1 MYSILKAMAEHWGD
15 DGTQKYMS
23 TFFFD
28 HSMGIKTFE
37 PCLLQSAP
45 CPKDGFQKIRGNP

>member
-1 MYSILKAMAEHWGD
+1 MAEHWGD

-23 TFFFD
+23 TIFFH